1 MLARE
6 APPKPSKSLGRELL
20 TLALPLMFSNLAY
33 TLIGL
38 TDTAFMGRVGT
49 VEVGAVGLG
58 NLLMLTLQLLF
69 RGSLETVTVFAAR
82 FLGEKN
88 PLEVGRTYGR
98 FLMLALLLAV
108 PVTLL
113 GYPAL
118 EGILNLLNHSPEVRA
133 ALQSYAHLRLLEIG
147 FVLLSSVNLGFMLG
161 VGNSRTPLLI
171 SWATVLLNGVLAYAL
186 IFPLGLGIRGAAIA
200 TLTAFIFQ
208 AVLSSFL
215 IWQLYRKVYILRPTL
230 PTRAELRSILWVAL
244 PAGATQVLEVS
255 AFAAFLGVISQ
266 LGSREL
272 AASQVANQLASIGFM
287 PAFALANAT
296 GSLLSRYLGAKRPD
310 EAARVGWL
318 GALYG
323 SSAMGVLALVFVF
336 IPLPLINVFTDKTEL
351 FELTVQIMRLMA
363 LYQIFDG
370 LGIVLGGALQGAGDT
385 RFRLLV
391 TVLGSWGIM
400 VPLAYLLM
408 KGPLGLNGAW
418 LGALT
423 YLVLAAALYAWR
435 FSSGRWKRVN
445 LALNPS

>member
-6 APPKPSKSLGRELL
+6 ASPKPAKSLGRELL

-58 NLLMLTLQLLF
+58 NLLLLTLELLF

-82 FLGEKN
+82 AYGEKN

-113 GYPAL
+113 SYPAL
-118 EGILNLLNHSPEVRA
+118 EGILALLHPTPEVLE
-133 ALQSYAHLRLLEIG
+133 ALRSYAQVRLLEIG

-161 VGNSRTPLLI
+161 IGNSRTPMLI
-171 SWATVLLNGVLAYAL
+171 SWATVLLNGTLAYAL
-186 IFPLGLGIRGAAIA
+186 IFPLGLGIRGAALA
-200 TLTAFIFQ
+200 TLSAFTFQ
-208 AVLSSFL
+208 AALSSFL
-215 IWQLYRKVYILRPTL
+215 VWKLYSRSYALRPFL
-230 PTRAELRSILWVAL
+230 PARADLSRLLTVAA
-244 PAGATQVLEVS
+244 PAGATQLLEVS
-255 AFAAFLGVISQ
+255 AFTAFLGVVSQ
-266 LGSREL
+266 LGPREL

-310 EAARVGWL
+310 LAARVGWH
-318 GALYG
+318 GARFG
-323 SSAMGVLALVFVF
+323 GFAMGLLACFFVF
-336 IPLPLINVFTDKTEL
+336 TPLPLIKIFTDKEEL
-351 FELTVQIMRLMA
+351 FGLAVQVLRLMA
-363 LYQIFDG
+363 IYQILDG

-385 RFRLLV
+385 RFRLGV

-400 VPLAYLLM
+400 VPLAYGLSR
-408 KGPLGLNGAW
+408 GPLGLNGAW
-418 LGALT
+418 LGALV
-423 YLVLAAALYAWR
+423 YFFFAAALYAWR
-435 FSSGRWKRVN
+435 FSSGRWKRQI
-445 LALNPS
+445 LAPS

>member
-6 APPKPSKSLGRELL
+6 ASPKPSTSLGRELL

-58 NLLMLTLQLLF
+58 NLLILTLQLLF

-82 FLGEKN
+82 FFGEKN

-113 GYPAL
+113 SYPAL
-118 EGILNLLNHSPEVRA
+118 EGILALLRPTPDVLENLR
-133 ALQSYAHLRLLEIG
+133 SYAQLRLLEIG

-161 VGNSRTPLLI
+161 TGNSRTPMLI
-171 SWATVLLNGVLAYAL
+171 SWATVLLNGILAYAL
-186 IFPLGLGIRGAAIA
+186 VFPLGMGIRGAALA
-200 TLTAFIFQ
+200 TLSALVFQ
-208 AVLSSFL
+208 AALSSYL
-215 IWQLYRKVYILRPTL
+215 VWRLYSRAYALRPIL
-230 PTRAELRSILWVAL
+230 PTRAELRGILWVAA
-244 PAGATQVLEVS
+244 PAGATQLLEVS
-255 AFAAFLGVISQ
+255 AFTAFLGIIAQ
-266 LGSREL
+266 LGPKEL
-272 AASQVANQLASIGFM
+272 AASQVSNQLASIGFM

-296 GSLLSRYLGAKRPD
+296 GSLLSRYLGAKRTD
-310 EAARVGWL
+310 LAARVGWL

-323 SSAMGVLALVFVF
+323 GCAMGVLALFFVF
-336 IPLPLINVFTDKTEL
+336 TPLPLITIFTNKEEL
-351 FELTVQIMRLMA
+351 FPLAIQILRLMA
-363 LYQIFDG
+363 IYQILDG

-391 TVLGSWGIM
+391 TVFGSWGIM
-400 VPLAYLLM
+400 VPLASWLS

-418 LGALT
+418 LAALV
-423 YLVLAAALYAWR
+423 YFFFAAALYAWR
-435 FSSGRWKRVN
+435 FSSGRWKRQV
-445 LALNPS
+445 LAPA

>member
-6 APPKPSKSLGRELL
+6 APPQPSKSLGRELL

-58 NLLMLTLQLLF
+58 NLLLLTLQLLF

-82 FLGEKN
+82 AFGEKN
-88 PLEVGRTYGR
+88 SLEVGHTYGR

-113 GYPAL
+113 SYPAL
-118 EGILNLLNHSPEVRA
+118 EGILTLLRPSAEVRE
-133 ALQSYAHLRLLEIG
+133 ALQTYAHLRLLEIG

-161 VGNSRTPLLI
+161 VGNSRTPMLI
-171 SWATVLLNGVLAYAL
+171 SWATVLLNGALAYAL
-186 IFPLGLGIRGAAIA
+186 IFPLGLGIRGAALA
-200 TLTAFIFQ
+200 TLSALIFQ

-215 IWQLYRKVYILRPTL
+215 LWRLYSRTYTLRPIL
-230 PTRAELRSILWVAL
+230 PARAELSRILWVAA
-244 PAGATQVLEVS
+244 PAGATQLLEVS
-255 AFAAFLGVISQ
+255 AFTAFLGIISQ
-266 LGSREL
+266 MGPKEL

-296 GSLLSRYLGAKRPD
+296 GSLLSRLLGERRPD
-310 EAARVGWL
+310 LAARVGWL

-323 SSAMGVLALVFVF
+323 SSAMGILALFFVF
-336 IPLPLINVFTDKTEL
+336 TPLPLITVFTDKEEL
-351 FELTVQIMRLMA
+351 FPLAIQIMRLMA

-370 LGIVLGGALQGAGDT
+370 LGIILGGALQGAGDT

-391 TVLGSWGIM
+391 TVFGSWGIM
-400 VPLAYLLM
+400 VPLALWLSS
-408 KGPLGLNGAW
+408 GPLGLNGAW
-418 LGALT
+418 LGALA
-423 YLVLAAALYAWR
+423 YLVFAALLYVWR
-435 FSSGRWKRVN
+435 FSSGRWKRQV
-445 LALNPS
+445 LAPI